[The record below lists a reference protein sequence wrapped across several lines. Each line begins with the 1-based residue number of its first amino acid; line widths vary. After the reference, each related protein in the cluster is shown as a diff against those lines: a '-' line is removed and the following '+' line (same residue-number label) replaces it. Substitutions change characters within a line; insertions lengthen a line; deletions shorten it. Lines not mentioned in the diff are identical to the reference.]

1 MAPLSI
7 LLGLAALVL
16 AETAPAGDTALETNN
31 LKSSLS
37 VKILD
42 ATFGKP
48 ANNMIVEVYKQ
59 TENGSWSLYAFGKTS
74 TLGEFQY
81 FLLDDDFGEELYKVK
96 ICSWA
101 YWKKAS
107 ITPFY
112 ENVQVIFK
120 SNQVVHRNY
129 VIAALLSPYSHTISA
144 VVNGPV
150 N

>member
-16 AETAPAGDTALETNN
+16 AETAPAGDTALETNDS
-31 LKSSLS
+31 KSSLS

-42 ATFGKP
+42 AAFGKP

-59 TENGSWSLYAFGKTS
+59 TENGSWIFFADGKTS
-74 TLGEFQY
+74 TLGEISD
-81 FLLDDDFGEELYKVK
+81 LLTDEEIGEGLYKVK
-96 ICSWA
+96 LCSWA

-120 SNQVVHRNY
+120 ANQVVRRNY

-144 VVNGPV
+144 VVNEPV